1 EDSDLLEDPESP
13 EAVNVR
19 EWRRDF
25 DRMTRLPRS
34 LVEELTRATTLA
46 QQRWVDARRDR
57 DFSGLRP
64 HLESI
69 VVMKRRE
76 AECLGFG
83 ETAYDALVDEYE
95 PGARSRELAIV
106 FDALRRE
113 LAPLVGSIAESR
125 RQPDPTILHREY
137 PVDRQRHLGHEVAAA
152 LGFDF

>member
-1 EDSDLLEDPESP
+1 MRPLIAYQELLRRSREQGLLDSCSGLLNWDEQTYMPRSGASHRAQQLALLAGMRHERATAPRIGELLSVLEDSDLLEDPESP

-76 AECLGFG
+76 AECLGF
-83 ETAYDALVDEYE
+83 
-95 PGARSRELAIV
+95 
-106 FDALRRE
+106 
-113 LAPLVGSIAESR
+113 
-125 RQPDPTILHREY
+125 
-137 PVDRQRHLGHEVAAA
+137 
-152 LGFDF
+152 